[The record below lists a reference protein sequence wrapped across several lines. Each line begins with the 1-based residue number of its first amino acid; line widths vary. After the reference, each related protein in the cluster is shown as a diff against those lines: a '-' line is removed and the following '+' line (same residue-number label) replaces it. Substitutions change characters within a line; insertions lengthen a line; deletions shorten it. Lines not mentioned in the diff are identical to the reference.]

1 MSRELLLII
10 DAVANEKAVPRP
22 VIVEAL
28 EAALAASTRK
38 QFNPEDARVRIQ
50 IDPKSGEV
58 AAWRRWEVIADDG
71 VMLDPAFQVR
81 LMDALDDNSEAEV
94 GDWLEEAI
102 DPPKLGRISAQTAKQ
117 VMLQRVR
124 EAERGL
130 LREAWENRIGEMVT
144 ATVKRVDRGQVVLD
158 LGQTEGTIPRK
169 NQIPNERLKIGHR
182 VRCVLVEITDQ
193 NKGSP
198 LIFSRTDPRLM
209 IELFK
214 VEVPE
219 IGQGVIEIKDCAR
232 DPGARGKISVYSYD
246 KRLDPIGACIGM
258 RGSRVQVITNELN
271 GERVDIIL
279 WNENQAQ
286 YVISAMAPAEI
297 ESIVINEDQ
306 HSMDVAV
313 PQDKLALAIG
323 RGGQNIRLASK
334 LTGWT
339 LAVMSQEEL
348 QAKQDQERND
358 QRQLFLDKLEVD
370 EEISDI
376 LINNGFTTLEEVA
389 YVPLGEL
396 LAVEEFDEDIVEELR
411 SRALDALI
419 NQEIQSE
426 SDSPDD
432 EELRNLEGMTSS
444 IFQQLKDRGITNRE
458 SLADLAADE
467 ILDIDGMNDDLAKT
481 LIMEAR
487 KPWFV

>member
-22 VIVEAL
+22 IIVEAL

-38 QFNPEDARVRIQ
+38 QFNPEDVRIRVS
-50 IDPKSGEV
+50 IDPKTGDVE
-58 AAWRRWEVIADDG
+58 AWRRWEVIADDG
-71 VMLDPAFQVR
+71 AMTDPSFQVR

-102 DPPKLGRISAQTAKQ
+102 EPPTLGRISAQTAKQ
-117 VMLQRVR
+117 VMLQRIR
-124 EAERGL
+124 EAERAL
-130 LREAWENRIGEMVT
+130 VKTAWEDRIGEMIT
-144 ATVKRVDRGQVVLD
+144 ATVKRVDRGQVILD
-158 LGQTEGTIPRK
+158 LGQAEGVIPRK
-169 NQIPNERLKIGHR
+169 HQIGSERLKIGHR

-193 NKGSP
+193 SKGSP
-198 LIFSRTDPRLM
+198 LVFSRTDPRLM
-209 IELFK
+209 IELFR

-219 IGQGVIEIKDCAR
+219 IGQGSIEIKGCAR
-232 DPGARGKISVYSYD
+232 DPGARAKIAVHTYD
-246 KRLDPIGACIGM
+246 KRIDPIGACIGM

-279 WNENQAQ
+279 WNENEAE
-286 YVISAMAPAEI
+286 YVINAMAPAEI

-306 HSMDVAV
+306 HSIDIAV

-339 LAVMSQEEL
+339 LAVMSMEEL
-348 QAKQDQERND
+348 QAKQEHEVQE
-358 QRQLFLDKLEVD
+358 QRELFVEKLEVD
-370 EEISDI
+370 EEIADI
-376 LINNGFTTLEEVA
+376 LIANGFTSLEEIA
-389 YVPLGEL
+389 YVPVGEL
-396 LAVEEFDEDIVEELR
+396 LAIEEFDEDIVEELR

-419 NQEIQSE
+419 NREIQLTNE
-426 SDSPDD
+426 EDP
-432 EELRNLEGMTSS
+432 ELRALDGMTDAIMGQLRDREITTREGLAELATDEITDLEGMT
-444 IFQQLKDRGITNRE
+444 E
-458 SLADLAADE
+458 ELAQA
-467 ILDIDGMNDDLAKT
+467 

-487 KPWFV
+487 KPWFA